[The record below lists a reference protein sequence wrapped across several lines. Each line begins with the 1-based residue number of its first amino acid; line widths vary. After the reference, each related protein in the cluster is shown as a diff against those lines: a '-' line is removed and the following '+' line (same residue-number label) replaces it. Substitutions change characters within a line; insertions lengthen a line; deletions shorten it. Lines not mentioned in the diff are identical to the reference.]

1 MKKPCILLIGL
12 SGESV
17 FLRVNHFAS
26 PGETLHAHGLYH
38 EPGGKAYNQAVAA
51 ARLGAESRLITAV
64 GRDGCGQSCLD
75 RLAQEGVLARG
86 VFKDCPTAYAAI
98 HTADGGEN
106 TVTVF
111 PGASKLLS
119 PQDLYDSAGL
129 FTGADML
136 VLTCELQPDTL
147 ETAFS
152 IASERCVPVLL
163 NPAPFHPIAKKLMDR
178 ACLLTPNR
186 GEACALLNLPLDAT
200 PKQIATA
207 AGKWKTPLLVTL
219 GAEGALLAE
228 GSSHHFIPAPKVQ
241 AVDATGAG
249 DAFAAAL
256 AVRLCLGDA
265 LADAAAYAV
274 RYASISTQRPY
285 VLNSYPYAEDLA

>member
-17 FLRVNHFAS
+17 FLRVDHFAH
-26 PGETLHAHGLYH
+26 PGETLHAHGLYR
-38 EPGGKAYNQAVAA
+38 EPGGKAYNQAIAA
-51 ARLGAESRLITAV
+51 ARLGAESRLITSV
-64 GRDGCGQSCLD
+64 GRDSCGQSCLD
-75 RLAQEGVLARG
+75 RLAQEGVTARG
-86 VFKDCPTAYAAI
+86 VFKDCPTAYAVI

-111 PGASKLLS
+111 PGASKLLA
-119 PQDLYDSAGL
+119 PQDLHDSAGL
-129 FTGADML
+129 FDGADML

-147 ETAFS
+147 EAAFS
-152 IASERCVPVLL
+152 MASERRVPVLL
-163 NPAPFHPIAKKLMDR
+163 NPAPYHPIAKKLMAR

-186 GEACALLNLPLDAT
+186 GEACALLNLPMDTT
-200 PKQIATA
+200 PEQIATA
-207 AGKWKTPLLVTL
+207 AEKWKTPLLVTL

-228 GSSHHFIPAPKVQ
+228 ENSYRLIPAPKAR
-241 AVDATGAG
+241 AVDTTGAG
-249 DAFAAAL
+249 DAFTAAV

-274 RYASISTQRPY
+274 RYASMSTQRPY
-285 VLNSYPYAEDLA
+285 VLNSYPYAGDLA